1 MAPGHRVSV
10 NFSPYDDV
18 CQIRGTDRKHVQQV
32 AMMKARNGNMLTG
45 ANSALDRWKEYSKEL
60 MNEEIRVKDNVVA
73 RK

>member
-1 MAPGHRVSV
+1 
-10 NFSPYDDV
+10 
-18 CQIRGTDRKHVQQV
+18 
-32 AMMKARNGNMLTG
+32 MMKARNGNMLTG